1 MLRTLMSLAISA
13 TLINLAMAANYVVGG
28 PNGGWDTTTSLQTWA
43 SSQSFSVGDNL
54 IFQYAPNHDV
64 LEVSKADYDSCQA
77 SNAIQ
82 SYNGGATT
90 IPLSSPGNRYFI
102 CGTMG
107 HCSQGMKVE
116 IDTLASSAAPP
127 ASSPSAE
134 PPASLVTPLVP
145 TPAPE
150 STSASSPTQAPES
163 NPTMLP
169 PSPSDLPLD
178 GPASSSIIPSTES
191 TRTSSTGSSTEP
203 ASSSAHKGSSLVSIL
218 MGFSFVMM
226 MLQA

>member
-1 MLRTLMSLAISA
+1 MTILMLRTLMSLTISA
-13 TLINLAMAANYVVGG
+13 TLINLAMAANYMVWRPKRWVAYNHQPADMGII
-28 PNGGWDTTTSLQTWA
+28 SII
-43 SSQSFSVGDNL
+43 F

-82 SYNGGATT
+82 SYNCGTTT

-134 PPASLVTPLVP
+134 PPAGD
-145 TPAPE
+145 
-150 STSASSPTQAPES
+150 TSGSY
-163 NPTMLP
+163 
-169 PSPSDLPLD
+169 
-178 GPASSSIIPSTES
+178 SSSRKYFCFLTNTGARIQSYNAPSIT
-191 TRTSSTGSSTEP
+191 
-203 ASSSAHKGSSLVSIL
+203 I
-218 MGFSFVMM
+218 
-226 MLQA
+226 